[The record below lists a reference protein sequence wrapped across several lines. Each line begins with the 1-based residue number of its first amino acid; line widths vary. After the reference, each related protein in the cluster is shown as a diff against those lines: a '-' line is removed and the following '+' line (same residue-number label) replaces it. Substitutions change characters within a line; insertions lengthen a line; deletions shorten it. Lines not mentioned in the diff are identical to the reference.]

1 MEWITI
7 EQAKEKYGKSETT
20 IRAISR
26 RLKGSKSKNIRIDK
40 STNGKEKILLNVKFL
55 DSHFKVSTDRKN
67 VSSNEVSSN
76 DDNLIKMIAILENQL
91 REKDKQIDNLIQGQY
106 ELLQSLGK
114 ASEVKQI
121 DNGKTKRKWYK
132 LWLR

>member
-7 EQAKEKYGKSETT
+7 AQAKEKYGKSETT

-26 RLKGSKSKNIRIDK
+26 RLKGSNSKSLRIDK

-55 DSHFKVSTDRKN
+55 DSHFNVSTDRKTDS
-67 VSSNEVSSN
+67 VADESHLMRIV
-76 DDNLIKMIAILENQL
+76 AILEKQL
-91 REKDKQIDNLIQGQY
+91 DEKDKQIDGLLKGQQDLRI
-106 ELLQSLGK
+106 LL
-114 ASEVKQI
+114 ARDNEVKQI

>member
-26 RLKGSKSKNIRIDK
+26 RLKGSKSKSIRIDK

-55 DSHFKVSTDRKN
+55 DSHFNVSTDRKTDS
-67 VSSNEVSSN
+67 VPDESNLMRMV
-76 DDNLIKMIAILENQL
+76 AILEKQL
-91 REKDKQIDNLIQGQY
+91 DEKDKQIESLLQGQN
-106 ELLQSLGK
+106 ELRFLLAK
-114 ASEVKQI
+114 DNEVKQL

-132 LWLR
+132 LWMR

>member
-55 DSHFKVSTDRKN
+55 DSHFNVSTDSKTDS
-67 VSSNEVSSN
+67 VPDESNLMRMV
-76 DDNLIKMIAILENQL
+76 AILEKQL
-91 REKDKQIDNLIQGQY
+91 DEKDKQIDSLLKGQN
-106 ELLQSLGK
+106 ELRFLLAK
-114 ASEVKQI
+114 DNEVKQL
-121 DNGKTKRKWYK
+121 DNVKTKRKWYK

>member
-26 RLKGSKSKNIRIDK
+26 RLKGSKSKSIRIDK

-55 DSHFKVSTDRKN
+55 DSHFNVSTDRKTDS
-67 VSSNEVSSN
+67 VPDESNLMRMV
-76 DDNLIKMIAILENQL
+76 AILEKQL
-91 REKDKQIDNLIQGQY
+91 DEKDKQIESLLQGQN
-106 ELLQSLGK
+106 ELRFLLAK
-114 ASEVKQI
+114 ENEVKQL
-121 DNGKTKRKWYK
+121 DNVKTKRKWYK

>member
-7 EQAKEKYGKSETT
+7 QQAKDKYGKSETT

-40 STNGKEKILLNVKFL
+40 STNGKEKILLNVNYL
-55 DSHFKVSTDRKN
+55 DSRFNVSTDRKTDS
-67 VSSNEVSSN
+67 VPDDSN
-76 DDNLIKMIAILENQL
+76 LMRMIAILEKQL
-91 REKDKQIDNLIQGQY
+91 DEKDKQIDSLMKGQN
-106 ELLQSLGK
+106 ELRFLLAK
-114 ASEVKQI
+114 ESEVKQI

>member
-26 RLKGSKSKNIRIDK
+26 RLKGSKSKSIRIDK
-40 STNGKEKILLNVKFL
+40 STNGKEKILLDVKFL
-55 DSHFKVSTDRKN
+55 DSHFNVSTDRKTDS
-67 VSSNEVSSN
+67 VPDESNLMRMV
-76 DDNLIKMIAILENQL
+76 AILEKQL
-91 REKDKQIDNLIQGQY
+91 DEKDKQIESLLQGQN
-106 ELLQSLGK
+106 ELRFLLAK
-114 ASEVKQI
+114 ENEVKQL
-121 DNGKTKRKWYK
+121 DNVKTKRKWYK

>member
-7 EQAKEKYGKSETT
+7 EQAKQKYGKSETT

-55 DSHFKVSTDRKN
+55 DSHFNVSTDRKPD
-67 VSSNEVSSN
+67 SIPDESNLMRMV
-76 DDNLIKMIAILENQL
+76 AILEKQL
-91 REKDKQIDNLIQGQY
+91 DEKDKQIESLMQGQN
-106 ELLQSLGK
+106 ELRFLLAK
-114 ASEVKQI
+114 ESEAKQI

>member
-7 EQAKEKYGKSETT
+7 EQAKQKYGKSETT

-55 DSHFKVSTDRKN
+55 DSHFNVSTDRKPDS
-67 VSSNEVSSN
+67 VPDESNLMRMV
-76 DDNLIKMIAILENQL
+76 AILEKQL
-91 REKDKQIDNLIQGQY
+91 DEKDKQIESLMQGQN
-106 ELLQSLGK
+106 ELRFLLAK
-114 ASEVKQI
+114 ESEAKQI

-132 LWLR
+132 LWLG

>member
-7 EQAKEKYGKSETT
+7 QQAKDKYGKSETT

-40 STNGKEKILLNVKFL
+40 STNGKEKILLNANYL
-55 DSHFKVSTDRKN
+55 DSHFNVSTDRKTDS
-67 VSSNEVSSN
+67 VPDDSN
-76 DDNLIKMIAILENQL
+76 LMRMIAILEKQL
-91 REKDKQIDNLIQGQY
+91 DEKDKQIDSLMKGQN
-106 ELLQSLGK
+106 ELRFLLAK
-114 ASEVKQI
+114 ESEVKQI

>member
-7 EQAKEKYGKSETT
+7 VQAKEKYGKSETT

-26 RLKGSKSKNIRIDK
+26 HLKGSNSKSLRTDK

-55 DSHFKVSTDRKN
+55 DSHFNVSTDRKTD
-67 VSSNEVSSN
+67 STA
-76 DDNLIKMIAILENQL
+76 DDSHLMRIVAILEKQL
-91 REKDKQIDNLIQGQY
+91 DEKDKQIDALMQGQV
-106 ELLQSLGK
+106 ELRFLLAK
-114 ASEVKQI
+114 ESEVKQI
-121 DNGKTKRKWYK
+121 DNEKTKRKWYK

>member
-26 RLKGSKSKNIRIDK
+26 RLKGSKSKSIRIDK

-55 DSHFKVSTDRKN
+55 DSHFNVSTDRKTDS
-67 VSSNEVSSN
+67 VPDESNLMRMV
-76 DDNLIKMIAILENQL
+76 AILEKQL
-91 REKDKQIDNLIQGQY
+91 DEKDKQIESLLQGQN
-106 ELLQSLGK
+106 ELRFLLAK
-114 ASEVKQI
+114 ENEVKQL
-121 DNGKTKRKWYK
+121 DNVKTKRKWYE

>member
-26 RLKGSKSKNIRIDK
+26 RLKGSNSKSIRIEKSDK
-40 STNGKEKILLNVKFL
+40 GKERILLDVNYL
-55 DSHFKVSTDRKN
+55 NIHFNVSTERKHN
-67 VSSNEVSSN
+67 IVPDES
-76 DDNLIKMIAILENQL
+76 NLIKMMSILEKQL
-91 REKDKQIDNLIQGQY
+91 DEKDKQIDSLLQGQN
-106 ELLQSLGK
+106 ELRFLLAK
-114 ASEVKQI
+114 ESEVKQL
-121 DNGKTKRKWYK
+121 DNVKTKRKWYK

>member
-26 RLKGSKSKNIRIDK
+26 RLKGSKSKSIRIDK

-55 DSHFKVSTDRKN
+55 DSHFNVSTDRKTDS
-67 VSSNEVSSN
+67 VPDESNLMRMV
-76 DDNLIKMIAILENQL
+76 AILEKQL
-91 REKDKQIDNLIQGQY
+91 DEKDKQIESLLQGQN
-106 ELLQSLGK
+106 ELRFLLAK
-114 ASEVKQI
+114 ESEVKQL
-121 DNGKTKRKWYK
+121 DNVKTKRKWYK

>member
-7 EQAKEKYGKSETT
+7 AQAKEKYGKSETT

-26 RLKGSKSKNIRIDK
+26 RLKGSNSKSLRIDK

-55 DSHFKVSTDRKN
+55 DSHFNVSTDRKTDS
-67 VSSNEVSSN
+67 VADESHLMRIV
-76 DDNLIKMIAILENQL
+76 AILEKQL
-91 REKDKQIDNLIQGQY
+91 DEKDKQIDGLLKGQQDLRI
-106 ELLQSLGK
+106 LL
-114 ASEVKQI
+114 ARDNEVKQI
-121 DNGKTKRKWYK
+121 DNGKTQRKWYK